1 MSQINEKAPLFELY
15 NTNKEKVSLSSYA
28 GETVILAFY
37 PGAFT
42 GVCDTEMCAL
52 QENMESFN
60 ASGAKVIGISV
71 DSPWSNAEFA
81 KKYNL
86 DFELLSDLH
95 REVVKMYDVT
105 FEGLGGLDCYVS
117 ANRAV
122 VIIDSEGLIK
132 YRWVAENPG
141 VEPNYDEVE
150 ETVKNLN

>member
-1 MSQINEKAPLFELY
+1 MSQINEKAPLFEL
-15 NTNKEKVSLSSYA
+15 NNINKEKVSLSDFSGQA
-28 GETVILAFY
+28 VILAFY

-71 DSPWSNAEFA
+71 DSPWVNAEFA

-86 DFELLSDLH
+86 DFELLSDLQ
-95 REVVKMYDVT
+95 REVVTMYDVT
-105 FEGLGGLDCYVS
+105 FEGLGGLEGYVS

-122 VIIDSEGLIK
+122 VIINSEGIIK

-141 VEPNYDEVE
+141 VEPNYDEIE
-150 ETVKNLN
+150 EAVKNLN

>member
-86 DFELLSDLH
+86 DFELLSDLN

-105 FEGLGGLDCYVS
+105 FEGLGLS
-117 ANRAV
+117 
-122 VIIDSEGLIK
+122 LIHI
-132 YRWVAENPG
+132 
-141 VEPNYDEVE
+141 
-150 ETVKNLN
+150 